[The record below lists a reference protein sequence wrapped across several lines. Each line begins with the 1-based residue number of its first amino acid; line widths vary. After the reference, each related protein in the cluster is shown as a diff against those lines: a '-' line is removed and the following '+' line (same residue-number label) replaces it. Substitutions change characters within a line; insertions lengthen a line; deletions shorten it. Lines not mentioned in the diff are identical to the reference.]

1 MLPYLNGTNL
11 PLCAAIDMVELSVK
25 TETNTFNFITVTFI
39 SFLFLFYFFLISGA
53 KLGKYFGIASFLERK
68 MQKSKKI
75 LAILLIFRKNETKK
89 TDSQEEIRLLY
100 CILSMCLGFSKK
112 VPRFLEKC
120 PEEI

>member
-1 MLPYLNGTNL
+1 
-11 PLCAAIDMVELSVK
+11 
-25 TETNTFNFITVTFI
+25 
-39 SFLFLFYFFLISGA
+39 
-53 KLGKYFGIASFLERK
+53 

-75 LAILLIFRKNETKK
+75 IAILLIFRRNRTKK

>member
-1 MLPYLNGTNL
+1 
-11 PLCAAIDMVELSVK
+11 
-25 TETNTFNFITVTFI
+25 
-39 SFLFLFYFFLISGA
+39 
-53 KLGKYFGIASFLERK
+53 

-112 VPRFLEKC
+112 VPRFLEKR

>member
-1 MLPYLNGTNL
+1 
-11 PLCAAIDMVELSVK
+11 MVELSVK

-112 VPRFLEKC
+112 VPRFLEKR